1 VRPVVA
7 LVALSGALGG
17 VTAQAFELDTGN
29 QDLKVRWDNTL
40 KYSNAVRTKSP
51 SAQLTADPNLDDGNR
66 NFGKGIISNR
76 VDLLTELDVGYK
88 DFGARLS
95 GAAWYDTVY
104 NRTNDN
110 NSPATANAYSVPH
123 NRFTG
128 DTRDLHGRNA
138 EVLDAYVFGRFDL
151 DGRQA
156 TVRLGKHVVVY
167 GESLFFGGN
176 GIAGAQAPVNVIK
189 ALSVPGSQVK
199 EILMPVPQVSTQIQL
214 TPELSAGAYY
224 QFRWEKLRLPGVGS
238 YFSGL
243 DIGGPGA
250 ERLLLPPGAVPGI
263 PNAALFSTGDV
274 KAKNSGQGGAQLRYR
289 PKGGDTEYGL
299 YALNFHAKTPWVAAN
314 PGAGFNPVT
323 GQIGTFGFVY
333 PENTKLYGTSFST
346 TVGDAGV
353 AGEVSVRR
361 NNPLTSQG
369 GVTVGNTA
377 HAQVSMLYAMGR
389 GPLWDASQIAAEVA
403 WNRITSVRQN
413 GQFLDP
419 LAARDAFG
427 FRVLFEPTWYQALPA
442 LDISMPINLGYAPQ
456 GRSAVAPVGTHKGG
470 DLTIGING
478 EYAKTWKFGLAY
490 THYFGSSAPML
501 VGATNYSNSFG
512 QYMKDR
518 NFLSFNVQTT
528 F

>member
-1 VRPVVA
+1 MQKKCASAFAQPRSTPRFRVRPVVA

-289 PKGGDTEYGL
+289 PKGGGHRVRLVCPEFPCQD
-299 YALNFHAKTPWVAAN
+299 
-314 PGAGFNPVT
+314 PV
-323 GQIGTFGFVY
+323 
-333 PENTKLYGTSFST
+333 
-346 TVGDAGV
+346 
-353 AGEVSVRR
+353 
-361 NNPLTSQG
+361 
-369 GVTVGNTA
+369 
-377 HAQVSMLYAMGR
+377 GR
-389 GPLWDASQIAAEVA
+389 GQPRRGLQSGHRPD
-403 WNRITSVRQN
+403 RHLR
-413 GQFLDP
+413 L
-419 LAARDAFG
+419 
-427 FRVLFEPTWYQALPA
+427 RVPREHQALRHQ
-442 LDISMPINLGYAPQ
+442 LQHHRG
-456 GRSAVAPVGTHKGG
+456 
-470 DLTIGING
+470 
-478 EYAKTWKFGLAY
+478 
-490 THYFGSSAPML
+490 
-501 VGATNYSNSFG
+501 
-512 QYMKDR
+512 
-518 NFLSFNVQTT
+518 
-528 F
+528 

>member
-1 VRPVVA
+1 
-7 LVALSGALGG
+7 
-17 VTAQAFELDTGN
+17 
-29 QDLKVRWDNTL
+29 
-40 KYSNAVRTKSP
+40 
-51 SAQLTADPNLDDGNR
+51 
-66 NFGKGIISNR
+66 
-76 VDLLTELDVGYK
+76 
-88 DFGARLS
+88 
-95 GAAWYDTVY
+95 
-104 NRTNDN
+104 
-110 NSPATANAYSVPH
+110 
-123 NRFTG
+123 
-128 DTRDLHGRNA
+128 
-138 EVLDAYVFGRFDL
+138 
-151 DGRQA
+151 
-156 TVRLGKHVVVY
+156 
-167 GESLFFGGN
+167 
-176 GIAGAQAPVNVIK
+176 
-189 ALSVPGSQVK
+189 
-199 EILMPVPQVSTQIQL
+199 
-214 TPELSAGAYY
+214 
-224 QFRWEKLRLPGVGS
+224 
-238 YFSGL
+238 
-243 DIGGPGA
+243 
-250 ERLLLPPGAVPGI
+250 
-263 PNAALFSTGDV
+263 
-274 KAKNSGQGGAQLRYR
+274 
-289 PKGGDTEYGL
+289 L